1 MFRNTANQPVTR
13 QQPVPLNN
21 QSPQKDRQKMGNPAN
36 ANHLMKILADVM
48 KSIILENG
56 NIVTENLL
64 DCQNDL
70 DFKDER

>member
-1 MFRNTANQPVTR
+1 MMRNTPNQPATR
-13 QQPVPLNN
+13 QQVPLNAQA
-21 QSPQKDRQKMGNPAN
+21 QSYRQKMANPAN
-36 ANHLMKILADVM
+36 ANYLMRILADVM
-48 KSIILENG
+48 KSIIIENG